1 MATMMVLSDIS
12 TAPAAA
18 GNTTPHGAST
28 PAASGIAVLLDG
40 PYRDALALRT
50 FPQAGQ
56 KFETFA
62 LVP

>member
-1 MATMMVLSDIS
+1 MQHDR
-12 TAPAAA
+12 
-18 GNTTPHGAST
+18 
-28 PAASGIAVLLDG
+28 ASGIAVLLDG